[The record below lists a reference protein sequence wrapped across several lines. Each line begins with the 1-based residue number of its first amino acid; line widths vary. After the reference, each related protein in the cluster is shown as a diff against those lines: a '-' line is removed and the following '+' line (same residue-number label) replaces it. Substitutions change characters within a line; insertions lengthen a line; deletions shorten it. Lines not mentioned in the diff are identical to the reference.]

1 MPNPNL
7 FATILTMILPIM
19 VWIIP
24 ASVCLWLINRDTTLS
39 SSLKTGWSIVVVF
52 IPLTG
57 AFAFLVWRIIDKI
70 VLLKSAS

>member
-1 MPNPNL
+1 MPNPTL

-24 ASVCLWLINRDTTLS
+24 ASVCLWLINRDATLS
-39 SSLKTGWSIVVVF
+39 SSLKMGWSIFVIF

-57 AFAFLVWRIIDKI
+57 AFAFLVWRVIDKI